1 MGRRY
6 NAMMTGQ
13 QLTNDEDANNTWV
26 EFHIDDHPS
35 FQQRMN
41 GTTEF
46 GGNLS
51 VFKPPNSKPLI
62 GFGQDKSI
70 LKQYAFTTKAW
81 TTPDGTRGFIPKDEG
96 AGVMILSAF
105 VSREYG
111 FGMDISPDNLAR
123 VKVPTTLQE

>member
-1 MGRRY
+1 MEEEGELQQGMGRRY
-6 NAMMTGQ
+6 NATMTGQ
-13 QLTNDEDANNTWV
+13 RLTNDEDANNTWV

-51 VFKPPNSKPLI
+51 AFKPPNSKALI

-70 LKQYAFTTKAW
+70 L
-81 TTPDGTRGFIPKDEG
+81 
-96 AGVMILSAF
+96 
-105 VSREYG
+105 
-111 FGMDISPDNLAR
+111 
-123 VKVPTTLQE
+123 